1 MITESNKYCIKY
13 VYNALY
19 SILYSTVYFKTYDLL
34 LQLHTY
40 LNISNNN
47 R

>member
-19 SILYSTVYFKTYDLL
+19 SILYIVYFETYDLL
-34 LQLHTY
+34 LQLHKY
-40 LNISNNN
+40 INISNNN

>member
-19 SILYSTVYFKTYDLL
+19 SIVYFKTYDLL
-34 LQLHTY
+34 LQLHKY
-40 LNISNNN
+40 INISNNN